1 MTKNETIISNLQDTL
16 ERIKK
21 VCATIGRNP
30 EEIKLLL
37 ATKTVPAEYIQ
48 TAIQSGQLL
57 IAENKVQELKEKYDH
72 LKNIY
77 HINHFIGHL
86 QTNKI
91 KDILRYDVSCIQS
104 LDRLDLAKK
113 LQQRLLFENKTMEV
127 LIQVNTSNEE
137 SKFGVRP
144 AMVLSLIHI

>member
-104 LDRLDLAKK
+104 LD
-113 LQQRLLFENKTMEV
+113 
-127 LIQVNTSNEE
+127 
-137 SKFGVRP
+137 G
-144 AMVLSLIHI
+144 